1 MDGADVLYGTSFST
15 LDGNMPHG
23 SFKDFEGADI
33 AHPDPILIAEI
44 CPTWSDHLAAI
55 LVVTNRRQPR
65 LAATCGGFES
75 DRAKILESNG
85 LAEGRWQ
92 TLQE

>member
-33 AHPDPILIAEI
+33 ADPDPILIAEI
-44 CPTWSDHLAAI
+44 CPT
-55 LVVTNRRQPR
+55 
-65 LAATCGGFES
+65 
-75 DRAKILESNG
+75 
-85 LAEGRWQ
+85 
-92 TLQE
+92 